1 MKKKSTIRI
10 KEMSLIEMGK
20 KSDVNRRREGGRRR
34 RGNGEIR
41 DTEKIRY
48 LTVGKILWLTEYL

>member
-10 KEMSLIEMGK
+10 KEMSLIEMDK
-20 KSDVNRRREGGRRR
+20 KSTVNRRREGERKR

-48 LTVGKILWLTEYL
+48 FTAGKILWLTEYM

>member
-20 KSDVNRRREGGRRR
+20 KSDVNRRREGGRKR

>member
-10 KEMSLIEMGK
+10 KEVSLIEMDK
-20 KSDVNRRREGGRRR
+20 KSYASRRREGERRR

-48 LTVGKILWLTEYL
+48 FTAEKILWLAEYM